1 MNSHALASTG
11 YWKIRGLAG
20 PIRLLCAYADETIEE
35 KQYEQ
40 GDETTGFSR
49 DVWYNEKETLG
60 LDYPNLPYF
69 IDGDIKLTQSGA
81 ILRYLARKH
90 ELLGKDAAQAA
101 LVDVIIEESMDFN
114 RRFTGLCYNPD
125 FEKLKPAYL
134 ERLPYYLDRCEK
146 QLVGKWFAGGDEV
159 TAADFCMWHQIE
171 QITLLEPGCLNAYPR
186 LKAFIERFEN
196 LPKIKT
202 YMASDTNWIHWPVN
216 NKSSTFGGKGP
227 DPRPPIA

>member
-1 MNSHALASTG
+1 MNSHALPSTG

-81 ILRYLARKH
+81 ILRY
-90 ELLGKDAAQAA
+90 
-101 LVDVIIEESMDFN
+101 
-114 RRFTGLCYNPD
+114 
-125 FEKLKPAYL
+125 
-134 ERLPYYLDRCEK
+134 
-146 QLVGKWFAGGDEV
+146 
-159 TAADFCMWHQIE
+159 
-171 QITLLEPGCLNAYPR
+171 PGPQ
-186 LKAFIERFEN
+186 
-196 LPKIKT
+196 T
-202 YMASDTNWIHWPVN
+202 
-216 NKSSTFGGKGP
+216 
-227 DPRPPIA
+227 